1 MGISRDSR
9 HKRSA
14 TGARRAQYRKK
25 RKFELGRQSAN
36 TKLGSK
42 RIHLVRVRGGNFK
55 RRALRLENGNF
66 SWGSEGIS
74 RKTRVLTVV
83 YNASNNELVRTNTL
97 VKGAVIQIDATPFRQ
112 WYESHYALPLGKQK
126 SGEEATSA
134 EKKSKSVEKKI
145 AARAATSAIDPLL
158 NDQFNAGRLY
168 AVIASRPGQSGR
180 CDGYILEGKEL
191 EFYLRKIK
199 SAEEQK
205 VTKNPMRNL
214 RIEKLVLNI
223 SVGESGDRLTRAAKV
238 LEQLTGQTP
247 VYSKARYTVRS
258 FSIRRNEKIA
268 VHVTVRGPKAEEILE
283 RGLKVKEYE
292 LKARNFS
299 ETGNFGFGIDEHIDL
314 GIKYDPSIGIYGMDY
329 YVVMGRPG
337 YRVSRRKHCKST
349 VGVTHRIKKEESIE
363 WFKNRFDGVVSN
375 KN

>member
-36 TKLGSK
+36 TKLGAK

-55 RRALRLENGNF
+55 RRALRLESGNF

-74 RKTRVLTVV
+74 RKTRALTVV

-112 WYESHYALPLGKQK
+112 WYESHYAIALGKK
-126 SGEEATSA
+126 KAGEAAVEEKA
-134 EKKSKSVEKKI
+134 EKKSNSVEKKL
-145 AARAATSAIDPLL
+145 AARAATASVDPLL

-199 SAEEQK
+199 SK
-205 VTKNPMRNL
+205 
-214 RIEKLVLNI
+214 
-223 SVGESGDRLTRAAKV
+223 
-238 LEQLTGQTP
+238 
-247 VYSKARYTVRS
+247 
-258 FSIRRNEKIA
+258 
-268 VHVTVRGPKAEEILE
+268 
-283 RGLKVKEYE
+283 
-292 LKARNFS
+292 
-299 ETGNFGFGIDEHIDL
+299 
-314 GIKYDPSIGIYGMDY
+314 
-329 YVVMGRPG
+329 
-337 YRVSRRKHCKST
+337 KH
-349 VGVTHRIKKEESIE
+349 H
-363 WFKNRFDGVVSN
+363 
-375 KN
+375 

>member
-14 TGARRAQYRKK
+14 TGARRDQYRKK

-55 RRALRLENGNF
+55 RRALRLESGNF

-74 RKTRVLTVV
+74 RKTRALTVV

-112 WYESHYALPLGKQK
+112 WYESHYAINLGKK
-126 SGEEATSA
+126 SADAETST

-145 AARAATSAIDPLL
+145 AARAATAAIDPLL

-199 SAEEQK
+199 SK
-205 VTKNPMRNL
+205 
-214 RIEKLVLNI
+214 
-223 SVGESGDRLTRAAKV
+223 
-238 LEQLTGQTP
+238 
-247 VYSKARYTVRS
+247 
-258 FSIRRNEKIA
+258 
-268 VHVTVRGPKAEEILE
+268 
-283 RGLKVKEYE
+283 
-292 LKARNFS
+292 
-299 ETGNFGFGIDEHIDL
+299 
-314 GIKYDPSIGIYGMDY
+314 
-329 YVVMGRPG
+329 
-337 YRVSRRKHCKST
+337 KH
-349 VGVTHRIKKEESIE
+349 H
-363 WFKNRFDGVVSN
+363 
-375 KN
+375 